1 MTKRRI
7 FLRSATILFCVFMLL
22 CAVVFPAEAAES
34 IMSSLSLAVR
44 RVVPSL
50 FVFSALAALF
60 ARIGLFTRAG
70 RLGRL
75 FGLSPA
81 CTAVALCGL
90 LCGFP
95 TSAVCAHALWESG
108 EADAGEMRA
117 VLPFC
122 SNAGMAF
129 VVGAVGNGMLGSR
142 RAGYMLFLMQTV
154 LSIVFIL
161 LFCRIKSAAA
171 VLPVRAKKESLSHA
185 LVASVSA
192 AGGAMLAVCAFIAFF
207 GAAADMICLVF
218 PSVPPLLRAVI
229 CSFFEISRG
238 CAEFSGAAELSPL
251 LRYVGVAFALGFSGV
266 SVACQISER
275 AGEISLSILPYLA
288 KKLIFGLAMAASGG
302 IFAIF
307 VL

>member
-142 RAGYMLFLMQTV
+142 RAGYMLFLMQTI

-161 LFCRIKSAAA
+161 LFCRSKSAAA
-171 VLPVRAKKESLSHA
+171 MLPARAKKESLSHA

-266 SVACQISER
+266 SVVCQISER

-288 KKLIFGLAMAASGG
+288 KKLIFGLAMAASDG

>member
-7 FLRSATILFCVFMLL
+7 FLRSAAILFCVFMLL

-142 RAGYMLFLMQTV
+142 RAGYMLFLIQTV

-161 LFCRIKSAAA
+161 LFCRSKSTAA

-238 CAEFSGAAELSPL
+238 CAEFSGAAEFSPL

>member
-129 VVGAVGNGMLGSR
+129 VVGAVGGGMLGSR

-161 LFCRIKSAAA
+161 LFCRSKSTAAM
-171 VLPVRAKKESLSHA
+171 LPVRAKKESLSHA

-251 LRYVGVAFALGFSGV
+251 LRYAGVAFALGFSGV

>member
-70 RLGRL
+70 SLGRL

-161 LFCRIKSAAA
+161 LFCRSKSAAA

-266 SVACQISER
+266 SVAS
-275 AGEISLSILPYLA
+275 
-288 KKLIFGLAMAASGG
+288 
-302 IFAIF
+302 
-307 VL
+307 

>member
-7 FLRSATILFCVFMLL
+7 FLRSAAILFCVFMLL

-95 TSAVCAHALWESG
+95 ASAVCAHALWESG

-129 VVGAVGNGMLGSR
+129 VVGAVGGGMLGSR

-161 LFCRIKSAAA
+161 LFCRSKSAAA
-171 VLPVRAKKESLSHA
+171 MLPVRAKKESLSHA

-238 CAEFSGAAELSPL
+238 CAEFSGAAEFSPL

>member
-7 FLRSATILFCVFMLL
+7 FLRSAAILFCVFMLL

-142 RAGYMLFLMQTV
+142 HAGYMLFLMQTV

-161 LFCRIKSAAA
+161 LFCRSKSTAA

-288 KKLIFGLAMAASGG
+288 KKLIFGLAMAASDG

>member
-129 VVGAVGNGMLGSR
+129 VVGAVGGGMLGSR

-161 LFCRIKSAAA
+161 LFCRSKSAAA

-275 AGEISLSILPYLA
+275 AGKISLSILPYLA

>member
-161 LFCRIKSAAA
+161 LFCRSKSVAAM
-171 VLPVRAKKESLSHA
+171 LPVRAKKESLSHA

-218 PSVPPLLRAVI
+218 PSVPPFLRAVI

-288 KKLIFGLAMAASGG
+288 KKLIFGLAMAASDG

>member
-129 VVGAVGNGMLGSR
+129 VVGAVGGGMLGSR

-161 LFCRIKSAAA
+161 LFCRSKSTAA

-275 AGEISLSILPYLA
+275 AGEISLSVLPYLA

>member
-7 FLRSATILFCVFMLL
+7 FLRSAAILFCVFMLL

-142 RAGYMLFLMQTV
+142 RAGYMLFLMQTI

-161 LFCRIKSAAA
+161 LFCRSKSAAA
-171 VLPVRAKKESLSHA
+171 MLPARAKKESLSHA

-288 KKLIFGLAMAASGG
+288 KKLIFGLAMAASDG

>member
-7 FLRSATILFCVFMLL
+7 FLRSATILFCVFMFL

-129 VVGAVGNGMLGSR
+129 VVGAVGGGMLGSR

-161 LFCRIKSAAA
+161 LFCRSKSTAAM
-171 VLPVRAKKESLSHA
+171 LPVRAKKESLSHA

-275 AGEISLSILPYLA
+275 TGEISLSILPYLA
-288 KKLIFGLAMAASGG
+288 KKLVFGLAMAASGG

>member
-142 RAGYMLFLMQTV
+142 RAGYMLFLMQTI

-161 LFCRIKSAAA
+161 LFCRSKSAAA
-171 VLPVRAKKESLSHA
+171 MLPARAKKESLSHA

-288 KKLIFGLAMAASGG
+288 KKLIFGLAMAASDG

>member
-129 VVGAVGNGMLGSR
+129 VVGAVGGGMLGSR

-161 LFCRIKSAAA
+161 LFCRSKSTAA

-275 AGEISLSILPYLA
+275 AGEISISVLPYLA

>member
-7 FLRSATILFCVFMLL
+7 FLRSATILFCVFMFL

-161 LFCRIKSAAA
+161 LFCRSKSAAA
-171 VLPVRAKKESLSHA
+171 VLPARAKKESLSHA
-185 LVASVSA
+185 LVASVSV

-251 LRYVGVAFALGFSGV
+251 PRYVGVAFALGFSGV

-275 AGEISLSILPYLA
+275 AGEISISVLPYLA

>member
-129 VVGAVGNGMLGSR
+129 VVGAVGGGMLGSR

-161 LFCRIKSAAA
+161 LFCRSKSTAAM
-171 VLPVRAKKESLSHA
+171 LPVRAKKESLSHA

-251 LRYVGVAFALGFSGV
+251 LRYIGVAFALGFSGV